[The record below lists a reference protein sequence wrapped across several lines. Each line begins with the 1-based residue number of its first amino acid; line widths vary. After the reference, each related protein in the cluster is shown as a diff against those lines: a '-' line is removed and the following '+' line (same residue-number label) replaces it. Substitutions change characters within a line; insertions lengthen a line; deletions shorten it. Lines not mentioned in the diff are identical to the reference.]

1 MWKIRGTI
9 AAPGYL
15 AAPGTPR
22 AMCRPRSSTSA
33 LGTGVFV
40 TAKVE
45 RRGRLTWERTELY
58 RPGTDGGR

>member
-1 MWKIRGTI
+1 VPTTVFDER
-9 AAPGYL
+9 
-15 AAPGTPR
+15 
-22 AMCRPRSSTSA
+22 A